1 MPGLQ
6 SRCKQSKRR
15 DYRKINVVTH
25 ANKLRAP
32 LRVDLCDGA
41 FIAGI
46 ELHEVR
52 IFIDDLW
59 LVIAHFID
67 LVGDLVEVRLL
78 HDHAN
83 QFSAAEL
90 HSLAGISN
98 PGYSERFARSSLIGK
113 RIK

>member
-1 MPGLQ
+1 MPALQ
-6 SRCKQSKRR
+6 LRCKQAKRR

-32 LRVDLCDGA
+32 LRVDLANGP

-46 ELHEVR
+46 DLHEVR
-52 IFIDDLW
+52 FFIDDLW
-59 LVIAHFID
+59 FVIAHFID

-78 HDHAN
+78 HEHAN

-90 HSLAGISN
+90 HSLAGSTN
-98 PGYSERFARSSLIGK
+98 PGYSERFARSSLIRK